1 MNKKEKKQYSKN
13 ILSKTIILFI
23 LKLKETTLNFY
34 T

>member
-1 MNKKEKKQYSKN
+1 MKKKEKKQYSKKL
-13 ILSKTIILFI
+13 LSKTIILFI